1 MKALNKESQNKIN
14 AELALLYL
22 KEGNQRFLEGK
33 TTDKNLGAEV
43 KKSSNAQYPFASIIS
58 CIDSRVPIEL
68 IFDQGIG
75 DLFNAK
81 VAGNIVNEDILGS
94 IEYACHF
101 VETKLLVV
109 LGHTSCGAVT
119 AACQDLEFG
128 HITSLVNKI
137 KPAVNQIKKH
147 NQGNLDVDMVAEEN
161 VRLTIARIK
170 NESTVLAELEKGS
183 SLKIMGAIYD
193 VSSGVVRFL

>member
-1 MKALNKESQNKIN
+1 M
-14 AELALLYL
+14 
-22 KEGNQRFLEGK
+22 
-33 TTDKNLGAEV
+33 
-43 KKSSNAQYPFASIIS
+43 
-58 CIDSRVPIEL
+58 PIEL

-170 NESTVLAELEKGS
+170 NESTVLAELEKGG

>member
-1 MKALNKESQNKIN
+1 MRALNKETQNKIN

-22 KEGNQRFLEGK
+22 REGNQRFLEGK
-33 TTDKNLGAEV
+33 TKDKDLGVEV
-43 KKSSNAQYPFASIIS
+43 KNSSKAQYPFASILS
-58 CIDSRVPIEL
+58 CIDSRVPTEL

-101 VETKLLVV
+101 VGTKLLVV

-147 NQGNLDVDMVAEEN
+147 NQGNTDIDMVAEEN

-170 NESTVLAELEKGS
+170 DESKVLAELEKGG

-193 VSSGVVRFL
+193 VSTGVVRFL